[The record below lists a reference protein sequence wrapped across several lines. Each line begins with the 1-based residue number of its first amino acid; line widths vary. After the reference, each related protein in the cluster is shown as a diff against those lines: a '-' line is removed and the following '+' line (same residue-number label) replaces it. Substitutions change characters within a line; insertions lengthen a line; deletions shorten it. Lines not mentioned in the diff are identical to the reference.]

1 MSLENP
7 LWQYATT
14 LYSQPGVEQCCLQL
28 QDQGAIIDRLLFAC
42 WLGHRGIRLTP
53 QRLRELSDDWHS
65 EVVRPLRAVRY
76 RVRSRM
82 SRMPEAESCYRALR
96 QAELAAEQLELMQL
110 WQLSRDWT
118 PEVTADQALLRHN
131 MEQVL
136 SDERDQPNEVLLSQL
151 VSAAMKLLAGD

>member
-28 QDQGAIIDRLLFAC
+28 QDQGVIIDRLLFAC
-42 WLGHRGIRLTP
+42 WLGHRGIRLTQP
-53 QRLRELSDDWHS
+53 RMQRLQDDWHS
-65 EVVRPLRAVRY
+65 EVVHPLRALRY
-76 RVRSRM
+76 RVRSRL
-82 SRMPEAESCYRALR
+82 SRMPEAERCYRALR

-110 WQLSRDWT
+110 WQLSRDWM
-118 PEVTADQALLRHN
+118 PEIPGDQALLRHN

-136 SDERDQPNEVLLSQL
+136 GDERDQPDGVLLSQL
-151 VSAAMKLLAGD
+151 VSAAMTLLAGD